1 MTHTAKPG
9 IMKVCLFGMSE
20 RVVKSLDIIFER
32 HMGGTCV
39 VAEEAVADVAMIDLD
54 AQGAKDALERQAAQF
69 PTRPIVVLSFSE
81 QIPGVANS
89 VLVTKP
95 VKVDQFVEVLR
106 RLANRPDPQPES
118 RGAEPAVESLQT
130 AAVGVRSPD
139 ELAASERRS
148 SRRVELAAGETA
160 VGQTDRAVADLQS
173 RERHYYIGSMPDVD
187 LNVPEQRSKVFYDT
201 KQYLQ
206 GFLQTAIKLGVEK
219 GSVIAL
225 SSPAFGKIEIYPF
238 ARKVMTTATGATLYA
253 ASRIPLRPG
262 DVAVEISP
270 DAPQF
275 PVSEERVEAL
285 DAFLWKLALWASRG
299 RLPLGTDL
307 GVPVVL
313 SHWPN
318 LPRLLNP
325 PHATR
330 IAGLWSRRATSLPTT
345 VDVLRIPQR
354 NVFAFYSACAAL
366 DLIMQDRRHLVR
378 PAVVEA
384 PLPQEKR
391 TLFRM
396 LMNKL
401 TGSRDD

>member
-1 MTHTAKPG
+1 MTHTAKQPG

-39 VAEEAVADVAMIDLD
+39 VAEEAAADIAMIDLD
-54 AQGAKDALERQAAQF
+54 AQGAKVAVERQVAQF
-69 PTRPIVVLSFSE
+69 PTRPIIVLSFSE
-81 QIPGVANS
+81 QVPVVANG

-95 VKVDQFVEVLR
+95 VKVDHFVEVLR
-106 RLANRPDPQPES
+106 RLANRPHPQPEP
-118 RGAEPAVESLQT
+118 RRDEPAVAPL
-130 AAVGVRSPD
+130 AGAVPSAGEP
-139 ELAASERRS
+139 
-148 SRRVELAAGETA
+148 AAGDRLSPARAEPTA
-160 VGQTDRAVADLQS
+160 GQTPVGQTDRAVADLQS

-187 LNVPEQRSKVFYDT
+187 LSVPEQRNKVFYDT
-201 KQYLQ
+201 TQYLQ

-219 GSVIAL
+219 GSVVTL
-225 SSPAFGKIEIYPF
+225 SSPAFGKIEVYPF
-238 ARKVMTTATGATLYA
+238 ARKVFTSATGATLYA

-262 DVAVEISP
+262 DVAVELSP

-275 PVSEERVEAL
+275 PVSDERVEAL
-285 DAFLWKLALWASRG
+285 DAFLWKFALWASRG

-307 GVPVVL
+307 SSPVVL
-313 SHWPN
+313 NHWPN

-366 DLIMQDRRHLVR
+366 DLIMPDRRNLVR
-378 PAVVEA
+378 PVVVET